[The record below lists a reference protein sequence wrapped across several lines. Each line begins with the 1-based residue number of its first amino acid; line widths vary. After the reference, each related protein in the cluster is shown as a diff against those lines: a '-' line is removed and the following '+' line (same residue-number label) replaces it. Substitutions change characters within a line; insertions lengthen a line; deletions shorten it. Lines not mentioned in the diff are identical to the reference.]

1 MFASVAIRVSA
12 GGGFPAVGEDV
23 EHFSQHS
30 GTPTAAKSQA
40 KPSRPSPSRASV
52 PMETVKAEA
61 EEDAVADQQW
71 GRLRARRALPGAAT
85 SQTDFTS
92 LFDNLHNTNK
102 DFQTMDAEPV
112 DSSDTILEKV
122 RMWRGEVSRAL
133 DGMPDYIVRVGVA
146 VLAFGRVR
154 QADIFLREHALIYW
168 IAEGQKNIRFHA
180 GDCYMRTPSGAFQQ
194 HRGIPPD
201 HDRVQQFL
209 MHVEGVFRRMSSDTH
224 RTAQELMGAL
234 SAMWVEDTQDFS
246 IFAEHCLSACLDF
259 KGEAPRGR
267 RPRKGG
273 KGEREEAEDGE
284 DDGVLPGGPWNI
296 VAAKTVMIVKKLLSR
311 EITEDKLLNYMSEWC
326 ETKKLPEASCC
337 YDDCAIEYDNKH
349 HPAQQ
354 VFRDLLENCYLR
366 IPHCLN
372 LGGITYKS
380 AMCHSLNK
388 CYMHILAPYS
398 TGGSNPST
406 LWSS

>member
-1 MFASVAIRVSA
+1 MFASLDTRLFA
-12 GGGFPAVGEDV
+12 GEGFPAIGEDV

-40 KPSRPSPSRASV
+40 KPSRTSPPRAA
-52 PMETVKAEA
+52 PTETVKAEN
-61 EEDAVADQQW
+61 EDEDAVLDQQW
-71 GRLRARRALPGAAT
+71 SRLRARRTLPGAAS
-85 SQTDFTS
+85 SQSDFAS
-92 LFDNLHNTNK
+92 LFVSLRGMND
-102 DFQTMDAEPV
+102 DFQAIDAEPV

-133 DGMPDYIVRVGVA
+133 DGMPDYIIRVGVA

-209 MHVEGVFRRMSSDTH
+209 MHVEGVFRRIPSDTH
-224 RTAQELMGAL
+224 RTAQELMRAL
-234 SAMWVEDTQDFS
+234 SAIWVEDTQDFS
-246 IFAEHCLSACLDF
+246 IFAEGCLSACLEF

-273 KGEREEAEDGE
+273 KGERAEADDGE
-284 DDGVLPGGPWNI
+284 DDGVLPVGTWNV
-296 VAAKTVMIVKKLLSR
+296 VAAKTVMIVKKMLSR

-337 YDDCAIEYDNKH
+337 YDDCAIEYDDKH

-372 LGGITYKS
+372 LGVRTYKS
-380 AMCHSLNK
+380 AMCHSFIK
-388 CYMHILAPYS
+388 C
-398 TGGSNPST
+398 
-406 LWSS
+406 